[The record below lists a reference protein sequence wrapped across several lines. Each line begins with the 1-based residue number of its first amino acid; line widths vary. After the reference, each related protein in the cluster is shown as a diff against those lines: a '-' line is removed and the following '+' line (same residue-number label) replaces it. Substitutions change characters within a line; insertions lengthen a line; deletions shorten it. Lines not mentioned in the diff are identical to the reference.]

1 MVLLENEQF
10 LTELTRFYERA
21 KQSGTVLTS
30 MKRYDGRTKP
40 HPRAGSKRAVAA
52 EQDIADVDYKCLLR
66 ASYGSRKIRTVVQS
80 RDMNKFQQ
88 QYSLLMRA
96 YIELKKKEKSTSQ
109 RGANKNKGSSSSGS
123 NAKSKSKQQTS
134 AKTAKQSGV
143 KASSSATK
151 TTPSSTK

>member
-10 LTELTRFYERA
+10 LTELTRFYEKA

-40 HPRAGSKRAVAA
+40 NPRAGSKRAAA
-52 EQDIADVDYKCLLR
+52 LAAQAESGESHDYKCLIR
-66 ASYGSRKIRTVVQS
+66 ASMGSRKIRTVVQS

-96 YIELKKKEKSTSQ
+96 YIELKKKEKSTS
-109 RGANKNKGSSSSGS
+109 RNTDKNKSSKSSSKPGKTKNTTS
-123 NAKSKSKQQTS
+123 NKQQTQ
-134 AKTAKQSGV
+134 T
-143 KASSSATK
+143 TK
-151 TTPSSTK
+151 SK